1 MTGIREG
8 KGLSRRGVIAAAMA
22 FAAPLVVPRVASA
35 QNYPNRP
42 VRLILPFGAG
52 GVADVTARLVTD
64 KLGEKLGQRFVI
76 ENMPGAG
83 GINAARAVLSSPADG
98 YTLALLSNGTAI
110 SVSLFKNLTFNPV
123 TDFVPV
129 SSMGYFDFILV
140 TQSGSPYVTLADVIR
155 AAREKPGALNVGTIN
170 VGSTQNLAA
179 QLFKSTAGVDIT
191 IVPFRSSP
199 DVLIALLRGDIQMA
213 IENYTA
219 VQSHIVDKAV
229 TPVSSSG
236 SVRTTFLPDV
246 PTVKEAGGGDFVARS
261 WNAVFAPR
269 GTPPEVIA
277 TLNAA
282 LREVLDMPDLRKRA
296 LDLGI
301 EAKAS
306 SPEEIRDRLKDDID
320 KWAAVIERA
329 GIAKQ

>member
-1 MTGIREG
+1 M
-8 KGLSRRGVIAAAMA
+8 
-22 FAAPLVVPRVASA
+22 
-35 QNYPNRP
+35 
-42 VRLILPFGAG
+42 
-52 GVADVTARLVTD
+52 
-64 KLGEKLGQRFVI
+64 
-76 ENMPGAG
+76 
-83 GINAARAVLSSPADG
+83 
-98 YTLALLSNGTAI
+98 
-110 SVSLFKNLTFNPV
+110 
-123 TDFVPV
+123 
-129 SSMGYFDFILV
+129 
-140 TQSGSPYVTLADVIR
+140 
-155 AAREKPGALNVGTIN
+155 
-170 VGSTQNLAA
+170 
-179 QLFKSTAGVDIT
+179 FKSTAGVDVT

-219 VQSHIVDKAV
+219 VQSHIADKAV

-246 PTVKEAGGGDFVARS
+246 PTVKEAGGGDFEARS
-261 WNAVFAPR
+261 WNAIFAPK
-269 GTPPEVIA
+269 GTPPEVIK

-282 LREVLDMPDLRKRA
+282 LREVLDMPELKKRA

-306 SPEEIRDRLKDDID
+306 SPEEILDRLKDDID